1 MLPTITVTGRL
12 TSDPKLSYTPSQ
24 TAVCEFGVAASEKYG
39 EGKENKCFLDCVA
52 WGKQGESLNK
62 YFTKG
67 KPIQLTGSL
76 RTEQWQAKDGS
87 NRSKQVCSVIRWG
100 FVPQDTTSEKSSE
113 KPLPTTEEMDKATGK
128 TDDTQIPF

>member
-1 MLPTITVTGRL
+1 MLPTVNVVGRL

-24 TAVCEFGVAASEKYG
+24 TAVCEFGVATSEKYG
-39 EGKENKCFLDCVA
+39 DKEQKCFLNCVA

-100 FVPQDTTSEKSSE
+100 FVPQDTTKQDSGSGE
-113 KPLPTTEEMDKATGK
+113 KPLPTKADMDEATGK
-128 TDDTQIPF
+128 TEDIPF

>member
-12 TSDPKLSYTPSQ
+12 TSDPQLSYTPSQ

-39 EGKENKCFLDCVA
+39 DKEQKCFLNCVA
-52 WGKQGESLNK
+52 WGKQGETLNK

-76 RTEQWQAKDGS
+76 KTESWKAQDGS
-87 NRSKQVCSVIRWG
+87 SRSKQVCSVIRWG

-113 KPLPTTEEMDKATGK
+113 KSLPTKEAMDEAMGK
-128 TDDTQIPF
+128 TDETQNIPF